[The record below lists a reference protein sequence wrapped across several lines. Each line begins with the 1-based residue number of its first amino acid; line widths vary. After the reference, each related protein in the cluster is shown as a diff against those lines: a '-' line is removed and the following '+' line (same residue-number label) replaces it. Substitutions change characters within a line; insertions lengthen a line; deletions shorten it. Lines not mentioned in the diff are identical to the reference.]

1 MTSLFETCIN
11 GRFVLNTTEAQDTSV
26 FLNDGSHHKP
36 SGVNRENQLGTIQ
49 SADNFLRF
57 GYDAKSTNGLNLP
70 DDLVQTRQPD
80 LCFERAP
87 FGQVEGPYFSETNMD
102 ILEKMDTYPDGSL
115 KNPTAIDY
123 RQTDNQTML
132 SPAKQAISYQNK
144 WTALRMADLAQQ
156 GTMNRIYQYMSE
168 QERQSEVRPEEP
180 DEDASHQGTEGPADP
195 EQDAIGT
202 DEPEEIFEE
211 PPESLIPQAP
221 PAPPVGFGPRG
232 EVGMD
237 LSLRNQALELIE
249 TVSYD
254 TNQLRSYAERWG
266 VETRYKRNNTLIPRP
281 TLVNKLKAFI
291 RRADRSVL
299 EELFE

>member
-11 GRFVLNTTEAQDTSV
+11 GRFVLKTTEAQDTSV

-36 SGVNRENQLGTIQ
+36 SGLNRQNQLGTIQ
-49 SADNFLRF
+49 SADNFLPF
-57 GYDAKSTNGLNLP
+57 AYDAKSMNGLNLP

-80 LCFERAP
+80 ICFERAP

-102 ILEKMDTYPDGSL
+102 ILGKMDTYPDGTL

-156 GTMNRIYQYMSE
+156 GTMNRIYQYMAE
-168 QERQSEVRPEEP
+168 QERQSEVRPKEP
-180 DEDASHQGTEGPADP
+180 DEEEP
-195 EQDAIGT
+195 EQDDVGT
-202 DEPEEIFEE
+202 DDPEEIFEE
-211 PPESLIPQAP
+211 APESLIPEAP

-237 LSLRNQALELIE
+237 LSLRNQALDLIDAIK
-249 TVSYD
+249 YD
-254 TNQLRSYAERWG
+254 SNQLRAYAERWG
-266 VETRYKRNNTLIPRP
+266 VPIRYTSNNVFIPRD